1 MILKLN
7 VDGSV
12 ERVEC
17 SDESVWNVCRKELDG
32 GFLECLTASSG
43 KRCRSTKK
51 NPPTCRKAR

>member
-1 MILKLN
+1 MILKLD

-32 GFLECLTASSG
+32 GVSPLALAG
-43 KRCRSTKK
+43 GRKRKLYS
-51 NPPTCRKAR
+51 ALSQE

>member
-17 SDESVWNVCRKELDG
+17 SDESVWNVCRKELNGD
-32 GFLECLTASSG
+32 LPLG
-43 KRCRSTKK
+43 KEVQFEEWFVSQQTKGESK
-51 NPPTCRKAR
+51 

>member
-1 MILKLN
+1 MILKLD

-32 GFLECLTASSG
+32 GVSPLAH
-43 KRCRSTKK
+43 
-51 NPPTCRKAR
+51 AM